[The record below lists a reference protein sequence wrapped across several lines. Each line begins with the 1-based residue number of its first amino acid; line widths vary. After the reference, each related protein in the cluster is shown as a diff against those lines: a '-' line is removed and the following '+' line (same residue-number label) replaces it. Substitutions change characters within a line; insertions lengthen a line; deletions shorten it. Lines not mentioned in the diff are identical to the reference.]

1 MREKYTYDT
10 RKEAEVSMNST
21 ISIGM
26 QDFGKL
32 IRSGVFY
39 VDKTSF
45 IKEWWENQDDVTLVT
60 RPRRFGKTLTLSMV
74 DYFFSNQH
82 VDSGKLFEKLDIWK
96 EEKYQDL
103 QGTFP
108 VIFVSFA
115 GIKAENYATA
125 RDGIIQVLL
134 DLYAKYYFLL
144 QSDVLNEQER
154 EYFAYVRPDMSDAVA
169 AMALHRLAICMYR
182 YYGKKAIILLDE
194 YDTPLQEAYVY
205 GYWEELTTF
214 IRSLFNCTFKTNP
227 YLERGL
233 MTGITRVSKESIFS
247 DLNNLEV
254 VTTTSEKYASSF
266 GFTEQEVFQ
275 TLEQMGKAD
284 KKDEVKQWYD
294 GFTFGRH
301 TDIYNPWSII
311 KFLDTGEFNTYW
323 AATSEN
329 SLVSK
334 LIREGSPQLK
344 MDFEDLLK
352 GKTVMFKMDEQI
364 VFEQLQRKKGAIW
377 SLLLAS
383 GYLKVEKKIPDR
395 RGGYYL
401 YGLKITNYEVLL
413 MFEDMVES
421 WFPEESSSY
430 ENFKQALLL
439 GDLDYMNQYMNQV
452 ALQTFSSFDVGRK
465 PSEHLEPER
474 FYHGFVLG
482 LIVDLADK
490 YKITSNK
497 ESGLGRYDVMMEPL
511 VENLDGI
518 IMEFKVHNPA
528 KEKNLEQTAENALR
542 QIREKKYDTELEMAG
557 ISSDRIRHYG
567 FAFEGKKVL
576 IGSDS

>member
-1 MREKYTYDT
+1 
-10 RKEAEVSMNST
+10 MNST

-26 QDFGKL
+26 QDFGKM
-32 IRSGVFY
+32 IRSGAFY

-45 IKEWWENQDDVTLVT
+45 IKEWWENQDDVTLIT
-60 RPRRFGKTLTLSMV
+60 RPRRFGKTLNLSMV

-82 VDSGKLFEKLDIWK
+82 ADSGKLFEKLDIWK

-115 GIKAENYATA
+115 GIKAENYENA

-134 DLYAKYYFLL
+134 DLYGKYYFLL
-144 QSDVLNEQER
+144 QSDKLNEQER
-154 EYFAYVRPDMSDAVA
+154 EYFTYIRPDMSDAVA

-182 YYGKKAIILLDE
+182 YYGKKAMILLDE

-205 GYWEELTTF
+205 GYWEELITF

-266 GFTEQEVFQ
+266 GFTESEVFQ
-275 TLEQMGKAD
+275 TLEQMGKAGQ
-284 KKDEVKQWYD
+284 KEEVKRWYD
-294 GFTFGRH
+294 GFTFGKS

-311 KFLDTGEFNTYW
+311 KFLDTGELDTYW

-344 MDFEDLLK
+344 MDFEELLE
-352 GKTVMFKMDEQI
+352 GKTVMFRMDEQI
-364 VFEQLQRKKGAIW
+364 VFEQLQKKKGAIW

-383 GYLKVEKKIPDR
+383 GYLKVEKKVPDR
-395 RGGYYL
+395 KSGRYL
-401 YGLKITNYEVLL
+401 YGLKITNYEVKL

-452 ALQTFSSFDVGRK
+452 ALQTFSSFDVGKK
-465 PSEHLEPER
+465 PSEHIEPER

-528 KEKNLEQTAENALR
+528 KEKNLEQTAESALR

-567 FAFEGKKVL
+567 FAFEGKTVL
-576 IGSDS
+576 IGSDAKSNS

>member
-1 MREKYTYDT
+1 
-10 RKEAEVSMNST
+10 MNST

-32 IRSGVFY
+32 IRSGAFY

-45 IKEWWENQDDVTLVT
+45 IKEWWENQDDVTLIT
-60 RPRRFGKTLTLSMV
+60 RPRRFGKTLNLSMV

-82 VDSGKLFEKLDIWK
+82 GDSGKLFEKLDIWK

-115 GIKAENYATA
+115 GIKAENYGTA

-134 DLYAKYYFLL
+134 DLYGKYYFLL
-144 QSDVLNEQER
+144 QSDKLNEQER
-154 EYFAYVRPDMSDAVA
+154 EYFTYIRPDMSDAVA

-205 GYWEELTTF
+205 GYWEELTNF

-266 GFTEQEVFQ
+266 GFTESEVFQ
-275 TLEQMGKAD
+275 TLEQMGKAVQ
-284 KKDEVKQWYD
+284 KEEVKLWYD
-294 GFTFGRH
+294 GFTFGKS

-311 KFLDTGEFNTYW
+311 KFLDTGELDTYW

-344 MDFEDLLK
+344 MDFEELLE
-352 GKTVMFKMDEQI
+352 GKTVMFRMDEQI
-364 VFEQLQRKKGAIW
+364 VFEQLQKKKGAIW
-377 SLLLAS
+377 SLLR
-383 GYLKVEKKIPDR
+383 KKCRTERADVIC
-395 RGGYYL
+395 
-401 YGLKITNYEVLL
+401 
-413 MFEDMVES
+413 M
-421 WFPEESSSY
+421 
-430 ENFKQALLL
+430 
-439 GDLDYMNQYMNQV
+439 DLRLPTM
-452 ALQTFSSFDVGRK
+452 K
-465 PSEHLEPER
+465 
-474 FYHGFVLG
+474 
-482 LIVDLADK
+482 
-490 YKITSNK
+490 
-497 ESGLGRYDVMMEPL
+497 
-511 VENLDGI
+511 
-518 IMEFKVHNPA
+518 
-528 KEKNLEQTAENALR
+528 
-542 QIREKKYDTELEMAG
+542 
-557 ISSDRIRHYG
+557 
-567 FAFEGKKVL
+567 
-576 IGSDS
+576 

>member
-1 MREKYTYDT
+1 
-10 RKEAEVSMNST
+10 MNST

-32 IRSGVFY
+32 IRSGAFY

-45 IKEWWENQDDVTLVT
+45 IKEWWENQDDVTLIT
-60 RPRRFGKTLTLSMV
+60 RPRRFGKTLNLSMV

-82 VDSGKLFEKLDIWK
+82 ADSGKLFEKLDIWK
-96 EEKYQDL
+96 EEKYRDL

-115 GIKAENYATA
+115 GIKAENYETA

-134 DLYAKYYFLL
+134 DLYGKYYFLL
-144 QSDVLNEQER
+144 QSDRLNEQER
-154 EYFAYVRPDMSDAVA
+154 EYFTYIRPDMSDAVA

-182 YYGKKAIILLDE
+182 YYGKKAMILLDE

-266 GFTEQEVFQ
+266 GFTESEVFQ
-275 TLEQMGKAD
+275 TLEQMGKAGQ
-284 KKDEVKQWYD
+284 KEKVKQWYD
-294 GFTFGRH
+294 GFTFGKS

-311 KFLDTGEFNTYW
+311 KFLDTGELDTYW

-344 MDFEDLLK
+344 MDFEELL
-352 GKTVMFKMDEQI
+352 
-364 VFEQLQRKKGAIW
+364 
-377 SLLLAS
+377 
-383 GYLKVEKKIPDR
+383 
-395 RGGYYL
+395 
-401 YGLKITNYEVLL
+401 
-413 MFEDMVES
+413 
-421 WFPEESSSY
+421 
-430 ENFKQALLL
+430 
-439 GDLDYMNQYMNQV
+439 
-452 ALQTFSSFDVGRK
+452 
-465 PSEHLEPER
+465 
-474 FYHGFVLG
+474 
-482 LIVDLADK
+482 
-490 YKITSNK
+490 
-497 ESGLGRYDVMMEPL
+497 
-511 VENLDGI
+511 
-518 IMEFKVHNPA
+518 
-528 KEKNLEQTAENALR
+528 
-542 QIREKKYDTELEMAG
+542 
-557 ISSDRIRHYG
+557 
-567 FAFEGKKVL
+567 
-576 IGSDS
+576 

>member
-1 MREKYTYDT
+1 MRGKYTYDT
-10 RKEAEVSMNST
+10 RKEAEVSVNST

-32 IRSGVFY
+32 IRSGAFY

-60 RPRRFGKTLTLSMV
+60 RPRRFGKTLNLSMV

-96 EEKYQDL
+96 EEKYQGL

-115 GIKAENYATA
+115 GIKAENYETA

-134 DLYAKYYFLL
+134 DLYGKYYFLL
-144 QSDVLNEQER
+144 QSDKLNEQER
-154 EYFAYVRPDMSDAVA
+154 EYFTYIRPNMSDAVA

-182 YYGKKAIILLDE
+182 YYGKKAMILLDE

-266 GFTEQEVFQ
+266 GFTEKEVFRA
-275 TLEQMGKAD
+275 LELMGKAD
-284 KKDEVKQWYD
+284 QKEEVKLWYD
-294 GFTFGRH
+294 GFTFGKH

-311 KFLDTGEFNTYW
+311 KFLDTGELNTYW
-323 AATSEN
+323 ASTSEN

-344 MDFEDLLK
+344 MDFEDLLE
-352 GKTVMFKMDEQI
+352 GKTVNFRMDEQI
-364 VFEQLQRKKGAIW
+364 VFEQLQKKKAQSGAFF
-377 SLLLAS
+377 L
-383 GYLKVEKKIPDR
+383 
-395 RGGYYL
+395 
-401 YGLKITNYEVLL
+401 
-413 MFEDMVES
+413 
-421 WFPEESSSY
+421 
-430 ENFKQALLL
+430 
-439 GDLDYMNQYMNQV
+439 
-452 ALQTFSSFDVGRK
+452 
-465 PSEHLEPER
+465 
-474 FYHGFVLG
+474 
-482 LIVDLADK
+482 
-490 YKITSNK
+490 
-497 ESGLGRYDVMMEPL
+497 
-511 VENLDGI
+511 
-518 IMEFKVHNPA
+518 PA
-528 KEKNLEQTAENALR
+528 V
-542 QIREKKYDTELEMAG
+542 I
-557 ISSDRIRHYG
+557 
-567 FAFEGKKVL
+567 
-576 IGSDS
+576 